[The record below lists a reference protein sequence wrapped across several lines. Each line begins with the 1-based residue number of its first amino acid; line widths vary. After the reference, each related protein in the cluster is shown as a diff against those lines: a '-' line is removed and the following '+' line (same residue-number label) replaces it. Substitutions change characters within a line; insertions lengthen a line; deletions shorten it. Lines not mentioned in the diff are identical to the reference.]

1 MEHHKSL
8 IHYDSHPQ
16 YLILFFRIPLNS
28 KLNKEDEKIMRQ
40 FTDYVAEFVKYGQPT
55 HGNPDKTYP
64 IHWNKFAPGK
74 GIYMLIENPPKTSQ
88 SMPFQSTERPDR
100 IKFWNQEIFGHS
112 EDIESDYL
120 LTKKDEL

>member
-1 MEHHKSL
+1 MLS
-8 IHYDSHPQ
+8 
-16 YLILFFRIPLNS
+16 FRIPLNS
-28 KLNKEDEKIMRQ
+28 KLNEEDENIMRQ
-40 FTDYVAEFVKYGQPT
+40 FTGYIAEFVKYGKPT
-55 HGNPDKTYP
+55 HGNPDQTYP
-64 IHWNKFAPGK
+64 IHWNNFTPGK

-88 SMPFQSTERPDR
+88 TMPFQSNKKPDR

>member
-1 MEHHKSL
+1 MTTTL
-8 IHYDSHPQ
+8 FCHYE
-16 YLILFFRIPLNS
+16 LGKNLLFSFRIPLNS
-28 KLNKEDEKIMRQ
+28 KLNEEDEKIMRQ
-40 FTDYVAEFVKYGQPT
+40 FTDYIAEFVKYGQPT

-64 IHWNKFAPGK
+64 IHWNNFAPGK